1 MNRSATGSPV
11 AAPDCGAGC
20 SSVGQW
26 LAGLGL
32 ADYESLFHNNG
43 FDDLEFIVSSF
54 SNWRMSVLFRFPDSS
69 LCTLLQPP
77 VTSCP
82 LGPHVLFNAL
92 LSRAPQSVCLSDPF
106 RARGFASKLI
116 VSSVLICELLCLLSE
131 LLNQVG
137 WDGQGV

>member
-1 MNRSATGSPV
+1 MNRSASGSPV

-43 FDDLEFIVSSF
+43 YDDLEFIVSSDVRSSGMLSCHF
-54 SNWRMSVLFRFPDSS
+54 VSLRSTCSVIKCPSVYV
-69 LCTLLQPP
+69 PP
-77 VTSCP
+77 FLP
-82 LGPHVLFNAL
+82 
-92 LSRAPQSVCLSDPF
+92 DPF
-106 RARGFASKLI
+106 RARGFTTII
-116 VSSVLICELLCLLSE
+116 VCSVLLREFLFLLSE
-131 LLNQVG
+131 LLNQGG